1 MTFNE
6 KVSFTDYASGIRLP
20 DCSKFAI
27 NGKNNNGVTI
37 CRDDVIAK
45 LFWRHFVSLAKF
57 IYWSK
62 FHVNVITG
70 KIPPP
75 PASPENIKTST
86 YPIKTENQ
94 RSRGSPMFLGVAKR
108 ASDNKLVIV
117 GNKLHIRL
125 FLIWPLSHCAYQG
138 VRNVRFSENLACFV
152 FLKHPFWDRP
162 FCPFSDEL

>member
-27 NGKNNNGVTI
+27 NWKNNNGVTI

-70 KIPPP
+70 KNPPP
-75 PASPENIKTST
+75 PPPPLPPRKNIKTE
-86 YPIKTENQ
+86 KQ

-125 FLIWPLSHCAYQG
+125 FLIWPLSQCAYQG
-138 VRNVRFSENLACFV
+138 VRNVRFSENSACFV